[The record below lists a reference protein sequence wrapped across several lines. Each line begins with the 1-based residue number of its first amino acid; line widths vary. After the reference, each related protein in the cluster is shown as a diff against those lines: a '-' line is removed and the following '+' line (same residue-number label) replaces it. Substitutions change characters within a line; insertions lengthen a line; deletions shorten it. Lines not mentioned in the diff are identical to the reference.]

1 MAAMLSWLLGGNRY
15 KHHPGSKFPITISVH
30 IMQMKLFIVYSSKL
44 EGRPLGCRFSDKA
57 NDQTYRWFQDHDALE
72 EAMGGQWYLFPT
84 VEGNSNTL
92 QPIRLIRDEQR
103 SLSLGLVI
111 TIN

>member
-1 MAAMLSWLLGGNRY
+1 MAAMLSWLLGGN
-15 KHHPGSKFPITISVH
+15 
-30 IMQMKLFIVYSSKL
+30 SSKL
-44 EGRPLGCRFSDKA
+44 EGRPLGCRFSDK
-57 NDQTYRWFQDHDALE
+57 DHDALE

-103 SLSLGLVI
+103 SLSLGSRSDPNDSASSLYMLVALLSEAS
-111 TIN
+111 TYNDS